1 MEYFKKYILRVP
13 EEFIDKEFDFT
24 DFDGNKV
31 INSATRGNI
40 IHYLM
45 ENMTLWLN
53 EHLEVNSE
61 KLTELINQAN
71 SLYANEIDIDD
82 DLYSIC
88 NNFASSMYMKS
99 YQSHLPHFINELG
112 IKMPLGYSF
121 LSCKIDMCF
130 MNGDTLEIW
139 DWKTDKIEDKK
150 EKEDKDSV
158 YIHQLQ
164 TYVFAAYYYFRK
176 PFKIKAKL
184 IYLNLLKEND
194 MSNDWISEFKFT
206 ESDIPNIQVE
216 LKKSL
221 IKTNKMNYG
230 IV

>member
-1 MEYFKKYILRVP
+1 M
-13 EEFIDKEFDFT
+13 
-24 DFDGNKV
+24 
-31 INSATRGNI
+31 
-40 IHYLM
+40 
-45 ENMTLWLN
+45 
-53 EHLEVNSE
+53 
-61 KLTELINQAN
+61 
-71 SLYANEIDIDD
+71 
-82 DLYSIC
+82 
-88 NNFASSMYMKS
+88 
-99 YQSHLPHFINELG
+99 
-112 IKMPLGYSF
+112 
-121 LSCKIDMCF
+121 
-130 MNGDTLEIW
+130 
-139 DWKTDKIEDKK
+139 
-150 EKEDKDSV
+150 